1 MPSSSTGWLRITVL
15 VGRNRKSTPL
25 RRAGPSSCSARRC
38 RIGSTRTGCG
48 SSQCDVLIERPG
60 GEARLENGQFA
71 PDRANLTIINA
82 CADTGCQR
90 LPCRL
95 TQAAEEEVK

>member
-1 MPSSSTGWLRITVL
+1 MTRLL
-15 VGRNRKSTPL
+15 
-25 RRAGPSSCSARRC
+25 ARVEQFAQRP
-38 RIGSTRTGCG
+38 
-48 SSQCDVLIERPG
+48 SQCDVLIERPG
-60 GEARLENGQFA
+60 GEARIENGQFA

>member
-1 MPSSSTGWLRITVL
+1 MTVSDKTRQRE
-15 VGRNRKSTPL
+15 VCAPAAYK
-25 RRAGPSSCSARRC
+25 RAAQFAFAAQYRVEQLAQRP
-38 RIGSTRTGCG
+38 
-48 SSQCDVLIERPG
+48 SQCDVLIERPG
-60 GEARLENGQFA
+60 GEARIENGQFA

>member
-1 MPSSSTGWLRITVL
+1 MTRLL
-15 VGRNRKSTPL
+15 
-25 RRAGPSSCSARRC
+25 ARVEQFAQRP
-38 RIGSTRTGCG
+38 
-48 SSQCDVLIERPG
+48 SQCDVLIERPG

>member
-1 MPSSSTGWLRITVL
+1 VQQSDGQNATA
-15 VGRNRKSTPL
+15 NPL
-25 RRAGPSSCSARRC
+25 SIMTRLLARVEQLAQRP
-38 RIGSTRTGCG
+38 
-48 SSQCDVLIERPG
+48 SQCDVLIERPG
-60 GEARLENGQFA
+60 GEARIENGQFA

>member
-1 MPSSSTGWLRITVL
+1 MTRLL
-15 VGRNRKSTPL
+15 
-25 RRAGPSSCSARRC
+25 ARVEQFAQRP
-38 RIGSTRTGCG
+38 
-48 SSQCDVLIERPG
+48 SQCDVLIERPG
-60 GEARLENGQFA
+60 GEARIENGQFA

-95 TQAAEEEVK
+95 TQAAEEEAK

>member
-1 MPSSSTGWLRITVL
+1 VQQSDGQNATANPLSIMTRLLAGVEQL
-15 VGRNRKSTPL
+15 VQRP
-25 RRAGPSSCSARRC
+25 
-38 RIGSTRTGCG
+38 
-48 SSQCDVLIERPG
+48 SQCDVLIERPG

-71 PDRANLTIINA
+71 LERVNLTIIKA
-82 CADTGCQR
+82 RADTGCQR